1 MARLIWAHSR
11 IDAQIGDLRAGR
23 ESQGGCYL
31 ERERVVY
38 MRELSFVGNYCREL
52 TKHLNFPALTYAS
65 QEPPWRWKLLC
76 VGLRLPL
83 PWATA
88 FPRP

>member
-38 MRELSFVGNYCREL
+38 MRELSFVGNYCSEL
-52 TKHLNFPALTYAS
+52 TKHLNFPALKRMRRKS
-65 QEPPWRWKLLC
+65 
-76 VGLRLPL
+76 RLG
-83 PWATA
+83 AGSCGA
-88 FPRP
+88 

>member
-38 MRELSFVGNYCREL
+38 MRELSFVGNYC
-52 TKHLNFPALTYAS
+52 TVVS
-65 QEPPWRWKLLC
+65 
-76 VGLRLPL
+76 
-83 PWATA
+83 
-88 FPRP
+88 